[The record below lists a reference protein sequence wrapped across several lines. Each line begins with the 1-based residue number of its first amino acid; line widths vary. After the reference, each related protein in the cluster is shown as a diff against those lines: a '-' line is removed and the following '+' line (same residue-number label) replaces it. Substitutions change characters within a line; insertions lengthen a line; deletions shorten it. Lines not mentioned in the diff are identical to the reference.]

1 MLECVRIAL
10 VHFDGRLSLEI
21 YRRTNTKDSNN
32 PTVCLRLP
40 QYVIRFTE
48 LWMAQC

>member
-10 VHFDGRLSLEI
+10 IHLMAVSLWKSTAVQI
-21 YRRTNTKDSNN
+21 LKDSNN
-32 PTVCLRLP
+32 PTVCLRFP